1 MGWTFDPAH
10 TMVGFSARYMGLT
23 TVRGRFTRFEGTIE
37 LDPDDLTRTRG
48 RVEVDMASVDTNDE
62 TRDGHL
68 RSPDFFDVENHPKMV
83 FEPTSVSRVDEDHYK
98 VNGNLTIRGETRPV
112 EFAYEHSGEG
122 KDAYGK
128 RKLAG
133 RLTGTIKRSD
143 WGLKWNVALEAGG
156 WLVSDK
162 ITIEIE
168 GQVAQSEDA
177 PNDEVKPESEQ
188 TSA

>member
-10 TMVGFSARYMGLT
+10 TTIGFSARYMGLT
-23 TVRGRFTRFEGTIE
+23 TVRGQFEKFEGTIE
-37 LDPDDLTRTRG
+37 LDPDDLTKTRG
-48 RVEVDMASVDTNDE
+48 QVEVDMASVNTNDE

-83 FEPTSVSRVDEDHYK
+83 FEPTSVTKVDEDTYK
-98 VNGNLTIRGETRPV
+98 VKGNLTIRGETREV
-112 EFAYEHSGEG
+112 EFDYEHSGEG

-128 RKLAG
+128 KKLGG

-162 ITIEIE
+162 INIEID
-168 GQVAQSEDA
+168 GQVA
-177 PNDEVKPESEQ
+177 ESEQ
-188 TSA
+188 AVEDEAKLETETPA

>member
-10 TMVGFSARYMGLT
+10 TTVGFSARYMGLT
-23 TVRGRFTRFEGTIE
+23 TVRGQFRKFEGTIE
-37 LDPDDLTRTRG
+37 LDPDDLTKTRG
-48 RVEVDMASVDTNDE
+48 RVEVDMASVDTGDE

-83 FEPTSVSRVDEDHYK
+83 FEPTSVTRVDEDTFK
-98 VNGNLTIRGETRPV
+98 VKGNLTIRGTTREV
-112 EFAYEHSGEG
+112 EFDYEHSGEG
-122 KDAYGK
+122 RDAYGK
-128 RKLAG
+128 RKLGG

-162 ITIEIE
+162 ITIEID
-168 GQVAQSEDA
+168 GQVA
-177 PNDEVKPESEQ
+177 ESEQ
-188 TSA
+188 AVEDEAKLETETQA